1 MYKMKKNCFK
11 NFMSGQFIMKMILML
26 VAVVTGGGMMAVADL
41 VEPQIGDEGVNPAS
55 KETVA
60 AKEPVDPNANDRL
73 SPGGNKDGQE
83 LTGSQASSTQLRE
96 GGLLDKEW
104 DSEIVKF
111 YPFKTPLLSI
121 VRRMAKT
128 VNIKNWSISHQRVGG
143 ETLDGQVI
151 QKIETADTIEIN
163 STNFSGS
170 IRPFYKGTTVFASG
184 VSGYAPGS
192 QTKTEGTLMLY
203 VIEANGKKAVMQA
216 VNGKPKVS
224 GDTRDNLD
232 NMTCPEIPVGTTF
245 LAGASAASESQLT
258 ITPENFQPREKEVYV
273 QKKLLNIV
281 FTDDYEKVK
290 KEQPITVAD
299 LKTDAIIKYNLRA
312 ERTYLLGCKSRF
324 KAETGDGQIEDVYT
338 SEGIINQ
345 LTNTYSIGDTYTLG
359 DMIAISKLQ
368 FTEFSENDRCFAFC
382 GKNAIERLENI
393 KLEGSHQNDFINHN
407 EFDLTFK
414 RFKDTFGSID
424 FVWTQ
429 TLDLMGMSDFMVIFD
444 PKASRRYVKIGKKE
458 QTNDMSKGGGEVRDA
473 KRWIHQ
479 EADSVAL
486 RGYNSILVGPADKIA
501 KIATESLGA
510 IISAKEL
517 PKTPSKGMKVAL
529 TQDYTLKGANSPTD
543 DVKYE
548 AGTVLYYTGTAWTL
562 YAGQDTAQ

>member
-1 MYKMKKNCFK
+1 MNYFSFQSVLKMV
-11 NFMSGQFIMKMILML
+11 LML
-26 VAVVTGGGMMAVADL
+26 LAVATGGGVLALADN
-41 VEPQIGDEGVNPAS
+41 VEPQIGNEGVEPAS
-55 KETVA
+55 KETVE
-60 AKEPVDPNANDRL
+60 AKEPVNPDTNDRL
-73 SPGGNKDGQE
+73 SPGGKKDGQD

-111 YPFKTPLLSI
+111 YPFKTPILSI

-128 VNIKNWSISHQRVGG
+128 VNIKNWSVSHQRVGG
-143 ETLDGQVI
+143 ETLDGQVT
-151 QKIETADTIEIN
+151 QKIVAGDTVEIN

-170 IRPFYKGTTVFASG
+170 IRPFYKGTTVFVSG
-184 VSGYAPGS
+184 VPGYKEGS
-192 QTKTEGTLMLY
+192 KTKTEGTLMLY

-216 VNGKPKVS
+216 VNGIPKNE
-224 GDTRDNLD
+224 GDTRENLD
-232 NMTCPEIPVGTTF
+232 NMTCPEIPVGTTL
-245 LAGASAASESQLT
+245 LAASSAASESQLT
-258 ITPENFQPREKEVYV
+258 IPPENFQPREKSVYV

-312 ERTYLLGCKSRF
+312 ERTYLMGIKSRF

-345 LTNTYSIGDTYTLG
+345 LTNTYAIGDEYTLS
-359 DMIAISKLQ
+359 DLIAISKLQ

-407 EFDLTFK
+407 EFDLSFK
-414 RFKDTFGSID
+414 RFKDTFGSLD
-424 FVWTQ
+424 FIWAQ

-444 PKASRRYVKIGKKE
+444 PKASRRYVKIGKRE

-486 RGYNSILVGPADKIA
+486 RGYNSILVGPASKIN
-501 KIATESLGA
+501 KIATDSLGA
-510 IISAKEL
+510 IISAAKL
-517 PKTPSKGMKVAL
+517 PATPAKGMKVAL
-529 TQDYTLKGANSPTD
+529 TKDYVNGETT
-543 DVKYE
+543 YE
-548 AGTVLYYTGTAWTL
+548 AGTVYYYDGSAWSV
-562 YAGQDTAQ
+562 YAGQDVAA

>member
-1 MYKMKKNCFK
+1 MKKVINYF
-11 NFMSGQFIMKMILML
+11 STQFICKMILMIL
-26 VAVVTGGGMMAVADL
+26 AVVTGGGAMAMADL
-41 VEPQIGDEGVNPAS
+41 VEPQIGDEGPNPAS

-60 AKEPVDPNANDRL
+60 AKEPVDPNASNRL

-143 ETLDGQVI
+143 ETLDGQII

-216 VNGKPKVS
+216 INGKPKVS

-232 NMTCPEIPVGTTF
+232 NMTCPEIPVGTTL

-345 LTNTYSIGDTYTLG
+345 ITNTYSIGDTYTLG

-486 RGYNSILVGPADKIA
+486 RGYNSILVGPADKIS

-529 TQDYTLKGANSPTD
+529 TKDFTIKGSNSPTD

-562 YAGQDTAQ
+562 YTGQDTAQ

>member
-1 MYKMKKNCFK
+1 MKKVMNYFS
-11 NFMSGQFIMKMILML
+11 FQSVLKMVLML
-26 VAVVTGGGMMAVADL
+26 LAVVTGGGVLALADN
-41 VEPQIGDEGVNPAS
+41 VEPQIGNEGVEPAS
-55 KETVA
+55 KETVE
-60 AKEPVDPNANDRL
+60 AKEPVNPEGNDRL
-73 SPGGNKDGQE
+73 SPGGKKDGQD

-111 YPFKTPLLSI
+111 YPFKTPILSI

-128 VNIKNWSISHQRVGG
+128 VNIKNWSVSHQRVGG
-143 ETLDGQVI
+143 ETLDGQVT
-151 QKIETADTIEIN
+151 QKIVAGDTVEIN

-170 IRPFYKGTTVFASG
+170 IRPFYKGTTVIVSG
-184 VSGYAPGS
+184 VPGYKEGS
-192 QTKTEGTLMLY
+192 KTKTEGTLMLY
-203 VIEANGKKAVMQA
+203 VIESNGKKAVMQA
-216 VNGKPKVS
+216 VNGIPKNE
-224 GDTRDNLD
+224 GDTRENLD
-232 NMTCPEIPVGTTF
+232 NMTCPEIPVGTTL
-245 LAGASAASESQLT
+245 LAASSAASESQLT
-258 ITPENFQPREKEVYV
+258 ITPENFQPREKSVYV

-312 ERTYLLGCKSRF
+312 ERTYLMGIKSRF

-345 LTNTYSIGDTYTLG
+345 LTNTYAIGDEYTLS
-359 DMIAISKLQ
+359 DLIAISKLQ

-407 EFDLTFK
+407 EFDLSFK
-414 RFKDTFGSID
+414 RFKDTFGSLD
-424 FVWTQ
+424 FIWAQ

-444 PKASRRYVKIGKKE
+444 PKASRRYVKIGKRE

-486 RGYNSILVGPADKIA
+486 RGYNSILVGPASKIN

-510 IISAKEL
+510 IISAAKL
-517 PKTPSKGMKVAL
+517 PDTPTKGMKVAL
-529 TQDYTLKGANSPTD
+529 TKDYTKGETT
-543 DVKYE
+543 YE
-548 AGTVLYYTGTAWTL
+548 AGTVYYYDGSAWSV
-562 YAGQDTAQ
+562 YAGQDVAA

>member
-1 MYKMKKNCFK
+1 MKKVMNYFS
-11 NFMSGQFIMKMILML
+11 FQSVLKMVLML
-26 VAVVTGGGMMAVADL
+26 LAVVTGGGILALADN
-41 VEPQIGDEGVNPAS
+41 VEPQIGNEGVEPAS
-55 KETVA
+55 KETVE
-60 AKEPVDPNANDRL
+60 AKEPVNPEGNDRL
-73 SPGGNKDGQE
+73 SPGGKKDGQD

-111 YPFKTPLLSI
+111 YPFKTPILSI

-128 VNIKNWSISHQRVGG
+128 VNIKNWSVSHQRVGG
-143 ETLDGQVI
+143 ETLDGQVT
-151 QKIETADTIEIN
+151 QKIAAGDTVEIN

-170 IRPFYKGTTVFASG
+170 IRPFYKGTTVIVSG
-184 VSGYAPGS
+184 VPGYKEGS
-192 QTKTEGTLMLY
+192 KTKTEGTLMLY

-216 VNGKPKVS
+216 VNGIPKNE
-224 GDTRDNLD
+224 GDTRENLD
-232 NMTCPEIPVGTTF
+232 NMTCPEIPVGTTL
-245 LAGASAASESQLT
+245 LAASSAASESQLT
-258 ITPENFQPREKEVYV
+258 ITPENFQPREKSVYV

-312 ERTYLLGCKSRF
+312 ERTYLMGIKSRF

-345 LTNTYSIGDTYTLG
+345 LTNTYAIGDEYTLS
-359 DMIAISKLQ
+359 DLIAISKLQ

-407 EFDLTFK
+407 EFDLSFK
-414 RFKDTFGSID
+414 RFKDTFGSLD
-424 FVWTQ
+424 FIWAQ

-444 PKASRRYVKIGKKE
+444 PKASRRYVKIGKRE

-486 RGYNSILVGPADKIA
+486 RGYNSILVGPASKIN

-510 IISAKEL
+510 IISAAKL
-517 PKTPSKGMKVAL
+517 PDTPTKGMKVAL
-529 TQDYTLKGANSPTD
+529 TKDYTKGETT
-543 DVKYE
+543 YE
-548 AGTVLYYTGTAWTL
+548 AGTVYYYDGSAWSV
-562 YAGQDTAQ
+562 YAGQDVAA

>member
-1 MYKMKKNCFK
+1 MKKVMNYFS
-11 NFMSGQFIMKMILML
+11 FQSVLKMVLML
-26 VAVVTGGGMMAVADL
+26 LAVATGGGVLALADN
-41 VEPQIGDEGVNPAS
+41 VEPQIGNEGVEPAS
-55 KETVA
+55 KETVD
-60 AKEPVDPNANDRL
+60 AKEPVNPDTNDRL
-73 SPGGNKDGQE
+73 SPGSKKDGQD

-111 YPFKTPLLSI
+111 YPFKTPILSI

-128 VNIKNWSISHQRVGG
+128 VNIKNWSVSHQRVGG
-143 ETLDGQVI
+143 ETLDGQVT
-151 QKIETADTIEIN
+151 QKIVAGDTVEIN

-170 IRPFYKGTTVFASG
+170 IRPFYKGTTVIVSG
-184 VSGYAPGS
+184 VPGYKEGS
-192 QTKTEGTLMLY
+192 KTKTEGTLMLY

-216 VNGKPKVS
+216 VNGIPKNE
-224 GDTRDNLD
+224 GDTRENLD
-232 NMTCPEIPVGTTF
+232 NMTCPEIPVGTTL
-245 LAGASAASESQLT
+245 LAASSAASESQLT
-258 ITPENFQPREKEVYV
+258 ITPENFQPREKSVYV

-312 ERTYLLGCKSRF
+312 ERTYLMGIKSRF

-345 LTNTYSIGDTYTLG
+345 LTNTYAIGDEYTLS
-359 DMIAISKLQ
+359 DLIAISKLQ

-407 EFDLTFK
+407 EFDLSFK
-414 RFKDTFGSID
+414 RFKDTFGSLD
-424 FVWTQ
+424 FIWAQ

-444 PKASRRYVKIGKKE
+444 PKASRRYVKIGKRE

-486 RGYNSILVGPADKIA
+486 RGYNSILVGPASKIN

-510 IISAKEL
+510 IISAAKL
-517 PKTPSKGMKVAL
+517 PATPAKGMKVAL
-529 TQDYTLKGANSPTD
+529 TKDYVNGETT
-543 DVKYE
+543 YE
-548 AGTVLYYTGTAWTL
+548 AGTVYYYDGSAWSV
-562 YAGQDTAQ
+562 YAGQDVAA

>member
-60 AKEPVDPNANDRL
+60 SKEPVDPKANDRL
-73 SPGGNKDGQE
+73 SPGGNKDGQD

-143 ETLDGQVI
+143 ETLDGQII

-429 TLDLMGMSDFMVIFD
+429 TLDLLGMSDFMVIFD

-501 KIATESLGA
+501 KIATESLNA

-529 TQDYTLKGANSPTD
+529 TQDYTLKGTNSPDD

>member
-1 MYKMKKNCFK
+1 MNYFSFQSVLKMV
-11 NFMSGQFIMKMILML
+11 LML
-26 VAVVTGGGMMAVADL
+26 LAVATGGGVLALADN
-41 VEPQIGDEGVNPAS
+41 VEPQIGNEGVEPAS
-55 KETVA
+55 KETVE
-60 AKEPVDPNANDRL
+60 AKEPVNPDTNDRL
-73 SPGGNKDGQE
+73 SPGGKKDGQD

-111 YPFKTPLLSI
+111 YPFKTPILSI

-128 VNIKNWSISHQRVGG
+128 VNIKNWSVSHQRVGG
-143 ETLDGQVI
+143 ETLDGQVT
-151 QKIETADTIEIN
+151 QKIVAGDTVEIN

-170 IRPFYKGTTVFASG
+170 IRPFYKGTTVIVSG
-184 VSGYAPGS
+184 VPGYKEGS
-192 QTKTEGTLMLY
+192 KTKTEGTLMLY

-216 VNGKPKVS
+216 VNGIPKNE
-224 GDTRDNLD
+224 GDTRENLD
-232 NMTCPEIPVGTTF
+232 NMTCPEIPVGTTL
-245 LAGASAASESQLT
+245 LAASSAASESQLT
-258 ITPENFQPREKEVYV
+258 ITPENFQPREKSVYV

-312 ERTYLLGCKSRF
+312 ERTYLMGIKSRF

-345 LTNTYSIGDTYTLG
+345 LTNTYAIGDEYTLS
-359 DMIAISKLQ
+359 DLIAISKLQ

-407 EFDLTFK
+407 EFDLSFK
-414 RFKDTFGSID
+414 RFKDTFGSLD
-424 FVWTQ
+424 FIWAQ

-444 PKASRRYVKIGKKE
+444 PKASRRYVKIGKRE

-486 RGYNSILVGPADKIA
+486 RGYNSILVGPASKIN

-510 IISAKEL
+510 IISAAKL
-517 PKTPSKGMKVAL
+517 PATPTKGMKVAL
-529 TQDYTLKGANSPTD
+529 TKDYVNGETT
-543 DVKYE
+543 YE
-548 AGTVLYYTGTAWTL
+548 AGTVYYYDGSAWSV
-562 YAGQDTAQ
+562 YAGQDVAA

>member
-1 MYKMKKNCFK
+1 MNYFSFQAVLKMV
-11 NFMSGQFIMKMILML
+11 LML
-26 VAVVTGGGMMAVADL
+26 LAVATGGGVLALADN
-41 VEPQIGDEGVNPAS
+41 VEPQIGNEGVEPAS
-55 KETVA
+55 KETVE
-60 AKEPVDPNANDRL
+60 AKEPVNPDTNDRL
-73 SPGGNKDGQE
+73 SPGGKKDGQD

-96 GGLLDKEW
+96 GGLLDKGW

-111 YPFKTPLLSI
+111 YPFKTPILSI

-128 VNIKNWSISHQRVGG
+128 VNIKNWSVSHQRVGG
-143 ETLDGQVI
+143 ETLDGQVT
-151 QKIETADTIEIN
+151 QKIVAGDTVEIN

-170 IRPFYKGTTVFASG
+170 IRPFYKGTTVIVSG
-184 VSGYAPGS
+184 VPGYKEGS
-192 QTKTEGTLMLY
+192 KTKTEGTLMLY

-216 VNGKPKVS
+216 VNGIPKNE
-224 GDTRDNLD
+224 GDTRENLD
-232 NMTCPEIPVGTTF
+232 NMTCPEIPVGTTL
-245 LAGASAASESQLT
+245 LAASSAASESQLT
-258 ITPENFQPREKEVYV
+258 ITPENFQPREKSVYV

-312 ERTYLLGCKSRF
+312 ERTYLMGIKSRF

-345 LTNTYSIGDTYTLG
+345 LTNTYAIGDEYTLS
-359 DMIAISKLQ
+359 DLIAISKLQ

-407 EFDLTFK
+407 EFDLSFK
-414 RFKDTFGSID
+414 RFKDTFGSLD
-424 FVWTQ
+424 FIWAQ

-444 PKASRRYVKIGKKE
+444 PKASRRYVKIGKRE

-486 RGYNSILVGPADKIA
+486 RGYNSILVGPASKIN

-510 IISAKEL
+510 IISAAKL
-517 PKTPSKGMKVAL
+517 PATPAKGMKVAL
-529 TQDYTLKGANSPTD
+529 TKDYVNGETT
-543 DVKYE
+543 YE
-548 AGTVLYYTGTAWTL
+548 AGTVYYYDGSVWSV
-562 YAGQDTAQ
+562 YAGQDVAA

>member
-1 MYKMKKNCFK
+1 MKKVMNYFS
-11 NFMSGQFIMKMILML
+11 FQSVLKMVLML
-26 VAVVTGGGMMAVADL
+26 LAVVTGGSVLALADN
-41 VEPQIGDEGVNPAS
+41 VEPQIGNEGVEPAS
-55 KETVA
+55 KETVE
-60 AKEPVDPNANDRL
+60 AKEPVNPEGNDRL
-73 SPGGNKDGQE
+73 SPGGKKDGQD

-111 YPFKTPLLSI
+111 YPFKTPILSI

-128 VNIKNWSISHQRVGG
+128 VNIKNWSVSHQRVGG
-143 ETLDGQVI
+143 ETLDGQVT
-151 QKIETADTIEIN
+151 QKIVAGDTVEIN

-170 IRPFYKGTTVFASG
+170 IRPFYKGTTVIVSG
-184 VSGYAPGS
+184 VAGYKEGS
-192 QTKTEGTLMLY
+192 KTKTEGTLMLY

-216 VNGKPKVS
+216 INGIPKNE
-224 GDTRDNLD
+224 GDTRENLD
-232 NMTCPEIPVGTTF
+232 NMTCPEIPVGTTL
-245 LAGASAASESQLT
+245 LAASSAASESQLT
-258 ITPENFQPREKEVYV
+258 ITPENFQPREKSVYV

-312 ERTYLLGCKSRF
+312 ERTYLMGIKSRF

-345 LTNTYSIGDTYTLG
+345 LTNTYAIGDEYTLS
-359 DMIAISKLQ
+359 DLIAISKLQ

-407 EFDLTFK
+407 EFDLSFK
-414 RFKDTFGSID
+414 RFKDTFGSLD
-424 FVWTQ
+424 FIWAQ

-444 PKASRRYVKIGKKE
+444 PKASRRYVKIGKRE

-486 RGYNSILVGPADKIA
+486 RGYNSILVGPASKIN
-501 KIATESLGA
+501 KIATASLGA
-510 IISAKEL
+510 IISAAKL
-517 PKTPSKGMKVAL
+517 PDTPTKGMKVAL
-529 TQDYTLKGANSPTD
+529 TKDYTKGETT
-543 DVKYE
+543 YE
-548 AGTVLYYTGTAWTL
+548 AGTVYYYDGSAWSV
-562 YAGQDTAQ
+562 YAGQDVAA

>member
-1 MYKMKKNCFK
+1 MKKVMNYFS
-11 NFMSGQFIMKMILML
+11 FQSVLKMVLML
-26 VAVVTGGGMMAVADL
+26 LAVATGGGVLALADN
-41 VEPQIGDEGVNPAS
+41 VEPQIGNEGVEPAS
-55 KETVA
+55 KETVE
-60 AKEPVDPNANDRL
+60 AKEPVNPEGNDRL
-73 SPGGNKDGQE
+73 SPGGKKDGQD

-111 YPFKTPLLSI
+111 YPFKTPILSI

-128 VNIKNWSISHQRVGG
+128 VNIKNWSVSHQRVGG
-143 ETLDGQVI
+143 ETLDGQVT
-151 QKIETADTIEIN
+151 QKIVAGDTVEIN

-170 IRPFYKGTTVFASG
+170 IRPFYKGTTVIVSG
-184 VSGYAPGS
+184 VPGYKEGS
-192 QTKTEGTLMLY
+192 KTKTEGTLMLY

-216 VNGKPKVS
+216 VNGIPKNE
-224 GDTRDNLD
+224 GDTRENLD
-232 NMTCPEIPVGTTF
+232 NMTCPEIPVGTTL
-245 LAGASAASESQLT
+245 LAASSAASESQLT
-258 ITPENFQPREKEVYV
+258 ITPENFQPREKSVYV

-312 ERTYLLGCKSRF
+312 ERTYLMGIKSRF

-345 LTNTYSIGDTYTLG
+345 LTNTYAIGDEYTLS
-359 DMIAISKLQ
+359 DLIAISKLQ

-407 EFDLTFK
+407 EFDLSFK
-414 RFKDTFGSID
+414 RFKDTFGSLD
-424 FVWTQ
+424 FIWAQ

-444 PKASRRYVKIGKKE
+444 PKASRRYVKIGKRE

-486 RGYNSILVGPADKIA
+486 RGYNSILVGPASKIN

-510 IISAKEL
+510 IISAAKL
-517 PKTPSKGMKVAL
+517 PATPTKGMKVAL
-529 TQDYTLKGANSPTD
+529 TKDYVNGETT
-543 DVKYE
+543 YE
-548 AGTVLYYTGTAWTL
+548 AGTVYYYDGSAWSV
-562 YAGQDTAQ
+562 YAGQDVAA

>member
-1 MYKMKKNCFK
+1 
-11 NFMSGQFIMKMILML
+11 MS
-26 VAVVTGGGMMAVADL
+26 
-41 VEPQIGDEGVNPAS
+41 
-55 KETVA
+55 
-60 AKEPVDPNANDRL
+60 
-73 SPGGNKDGQE
+73 
-83 LTGSQASSTQLRE
+83 
-96 GGLLDKEW
+96 
-104 DSEIVKF
+104 
-111 YPFKTPLLSI
+111 
-121 VRRMAKT
+121 
-128 VNIKNWSISHQRVGG
+128 
-143 ETLDGQVI
+143 
-151 QKIETADTIEIN
+151 ADTIEIN

-184 VSGYAPGS
+184 VPGYAAGS

-224 GDTRDNLD
+224 GDSRDNLD

-359 DMIAISKLQ
+359 DLIAISKLQ

-429 TLDLMGMSDFMVIFD
+429 TLDLMGMSDFIVIFD

-501 KIATESLGA
+501 KIATESLNA

-517 PKTPSKGMKVAL
+517 PKKPSKGMKVAL
-529 TQDYTLKGANSPTD
+529 TQDYTLKGTNSPTD

-548 AGTVLYYTGTAWTL
+548 AGTVLYYTGTAWAI

>member
-11 NFMSGQFIMKMILML
+11 NFMSGQFVFKMILML
-26 VAVVTGGGMMAVADL
+26 LAVVTGGGVMATADL
-41 VEPQIGDEGVNPAS
+41 VEPQIGNEGVNPAD
-55 KETVA
+55 KATVA
-60 AKEPVDPNANDRL
+60 QKEPVDPNVNDRL
-73 SPGGNKDGQE
+73 SPGGKKDGQD

-143 ETLDGQVI
+143 ETLDGQTI
-151 QKIETADTIEIN
+151 QRIETADTIEIN

-184 VSGYAPGS
+184 VPGYAAGS

-224 GDTRDNLD
+224 GDSRDNLD

-359 DMIAISKLQ
+359 DLIAISKLQ

-429 TLDLMGMSDFMVIFD
+429 TLDLLGMSDFMVIFD

-501 KIATESLGA
+501 KIATESLNA

-517 PKTPSKGMKVAL
+517 PKNPSKGMKVAL
-529 TQDYTLKGANSPTD
+529 TQNYTIKGTNSPTD

-548 AGTVLYYTGTAWTL
+548 AGTVLYYTGTAWAI

>member
-1 MYKMKKNCFK
+1 MNYFSFQSVLKMV
-11 NFMSGQFIMKMILML
+11 LML
-26 VAVVTGGGMMAVADL
+26 LAVATGGGVLALADN
-41 VEPQIGDEGVNPAS
+41 VEPQIGNEGVEPAS
-55 KETVA
+55 KETVE
-60 AKEPVDPNANDRL
+60 AKEPVNPDTNDRL
-73 SPGGNKDGQE
+73 SPGGKKDGQD

-111 YPFKTPLLSI
+111 YPFKTPILSI

-128 VNIKNWSISHQRVGG
+128 VNIKNWSVSHQRVGG
-143 ETLDGQVI
+143 ETLDGQVT
-151 QKIETADTIEIN
+151 QKIVAGDTVEIN

-170 IRPFYKGTTVFASG
+170 IRPFYKGTTVIVSG
-184 VSGYAPGS
+184 VPGYKEGS
-192 QTKTEGTLMLY
+192 KTKTEGTLMLY

-216 VNGKPKVS
+216 VNGIPKNE
-224 GDTRDNLD
+224 GDTRENLD
-232 NMTCPEIPVGTTF
+232 NMTCPEIPVGTTL
-245 LAGASAASESQLT
+245 LAASSAASESQLT
-258 ITPENFQPREKEVYV
+258 ITPENFQPREKSVYV

-312 ERTYLLGCKSRF
+312 ERTYLMGIKSRF

-345 LTNTYSIGDTYTLG
+345 LTNTYAIGDEYTLS
-359 DMIAISKLQ
+359 DLIAISKLQ

-407 EFDLTFK
+407 EFDLSFK
-414 RFKDTFGSID
+414 RFKDTFGSLD
-424 FVWTQ
+424 FIWAQ

-444 PKASRRYVKIGKKE
+444 PKASRRYVKIGKRE

-486 RGYNSILVGPADKIA
+486 RGYNSILVGPASKIN

-510 IISAKEL
+510 IISAAEL
-517 PKTPSKGMKVAL
+517 PATPAKGMKVAL
-529 TQDYTLKGANSPTD
+529 TKDYVNGETT
-543 DVKYE
+543 YE
-548 AGTVLYYTGTAWTL
+548 AGTVYYYDGSAWSI
-562 YAGQDTAQ
+562 YAGQDVAA

>member
-1 MYKMKKNCFK
+1 MNYFSFQSVLKMV
-11 NFMSGQFIMKMILML
+11 LML
-26 VAVVTGGGMMAVADL
+26 LAVATGGGVLALADN
-41 VEPQIGDEGVNPAS
+41 VEPQIGNEGVEPAS
-55 KETVA
+55 KETVE
-60 AKEPVDPNANDRL
+60 AKEPVNPDTNDRL
-73 SPGGNKDGQE
+73 SPGGKKDGQD

-111 YPFKTPLLSI
+111 YPFKTPILSI

-128 VNIKNWSISHQRVGG
+128 VNIKNWSVSHQRVGG
-143 ETLDGQVI
+143 ETLDGQVT
-151 QKIETADTIEIN
+151 QKIVAGDTVEIN

-170 IRPFYKGTTVFASG
+170 IRPFYKGTTVIVSG
-184 VSGYAPGS
+184 VPGYKEGS
-192 QTKTEGTLMLY
+192 KTKTEGTLMLY

-216 VNGKPKVS
+216 VNGIPKNE
-224 GDTRDNLD
+224 GDTRENLD
-232 NMTCPEIPVGTTF
+232 NMTCPEIPVGTTL
-245 LAGASAASESQLT
+245 LAASSAASESQLT
-258 ITPENFQPREKEVYV
+258 ITPENFQPREKSVYV

-312 ERTYLLGCKSRF
+312 ERTYLMGIKSRF

-345 LTNTYSIGDTYTLG
+345 LTNTYAIGDEYTLS
-359 DMIAISKLQ
+359 DLIAISKLQ

-407 EFDLTFK
+407 EFDLSFK
-414 RFKDTFGSID
+414 RFKDTFGSLD
-424 FVWTQ
+424 FIWAQ

-444 PKASRRYVKIGKKE
+444 PKASRRYVKIGKRE

-486 RGYNSILVGPADKIA
+486 RGYNSILVGPASKIN

-510 IISAKEL
+510 IISAAKL
-517 PKTPSKGMKVAL
+517 PDTPTKGMKVAL
-529 TQDYTLKGANSPTD
+529 TKDYTKGETT
-543 DVKYE
+543 YE
-548 AGTVLYYTGTAWTL
+548 AGTVYYYDGSAWSV
-562 YAGQDTAQ
+562 YAGQDVAA

>member
-1 MYKMKKNCFK
+1 MKKVMNYFS
-11 NFMSGQFIMKMILML
+11 FQAVLKMVLML
-26 VAVVTGGGMMAVADL
+26 LAVATGGGVLALADN
-41 VEPQIGDEGVNPAS
+41 VEPQIGNEGVEPAS
-55 KETVA
+55 KETVE
-60 AKEPVDPNANDRL
+60 AKEPVNPDTNDRL
-73 SPGGNKDGQE
+73 SPGGKKDGQD

-111 YPFKTPLLSI
+111 YPFKTPILSI

-128 VNIKNWSISHQRVGG
+128 VNIKNWSVSHQRVGG
-143 ETLDGQVI
+143 ETLDGQVT
-151 QKIETADTIEIN
+151 QKIVAGDTVEIN

-170 IRPFYKGTTVFASG
+170 IRPFYKGTTVIVSG
-184 VSGYAPGS
+184 VPGYKEGS
-192 QTKTEGTLMLY
+192 KTKTEGTLMLY

-216 VNGKPKVS
+216 VNGIPKNE
-224 GDTRDNLD
+224 GDTRENLD
-232 NMTCPEIPVGTTF
+232 NMTCPEIPVGTTL
-245 LAGASAASESQLT
+245 LAASSAASESQLT
-258 ITPENFQPREKEVYV
+258 ITPENFQPREKSVYV

-312 ERTYLLGCKSRF
+312 ERTYLMGIKSRF

-345 LTNTYSIGDTYTLG
+345 LTNTYAIGDEYTLS
-359 DMIAISKLQ
+359 DLIAISKLQ

-407 EFDLTFK
+407 EFDLSFK
-414 RFKDTFGSID
+414 RFKDTFGSLD
-424 FVWTQ
+424 FIWAQ

-444 PKASRRYVKIGKKE
+444 PKASRRYVKIGKRE

-486 RGYNSILVGPADKIA
+486 RGYNSILVGPASKIN

-510 IISAKEL
+510 IISAAKL
-517 PKTPSKGMKVAL
+517 PATPTKGMKVAL
-529 TQDYTLKGANSPTD
+529 TKDYVNGETT
-543 DVKYE
+543 YE
-548 AGTVLYYTGTAWTL
+548 AGTVYYYDGSAWSV
-562 YAGQDTAQ
+562 YAGQDVAA

>member
-1 MYKMKKNCFK
+1 MKKVMNYFS
-11 NFMSGQFIMKMILML
+11 FQSVLKMVLML
-26 VAVVTGGGMMAVADL
+26 LAVATGGGVLALADN
-41 VEPQIGDEGVNPAS
+41 VEPQIGNEGVEPAS
-55 KETVA
+55 KETVE
-60 AKEPVDPNANDRL
+60 AKEPVNPDTNDRL
-73 SPGGNKDGQE
+73 SPGGKKDGQG

-111 YPFKTPLLSI
+111 YPFKTPILSI

-128 VNIKNWSISHQRVGG
+128 VNIKNWSVSHQRVGG
-143 ETLDGQVI
+143 ETLDGQVT
-151 QKIETADTIEIN
+151 QKIVAGDTVEIN

-170 IRPFYKGTTVFASG
+170 IRPFYKGTTVIVSG
-184 VSGYAPGS
+184 VPGYKEGS
-192 QTKTEGTLMLY
+192 KTKTEGTLMLY

-216 VNGKPKVS
+216 VNGIPKNE
-224 GDTRDNLD
+224 GDTRENLD
-232 NMTCPEIPVGTTF
+232 NMTCPEIPVGTTL
-245 LAGASAASESQLT
+245 LAASSAASESQLT
-258 ITPENFQPREKEVYV
+258 ITPENFQPREKSVYV

-312 ERTYLLGCKSRF
+312 ERTYLMGIKSRF

-345 LTNTYSIGDTYTLG
+345 LTNTYAIGDEYTLS
-359 DMIAISKLQ
+359 DLIAISKLQ

-407 EFDLTFK
+407 EFDLSFK
-414 RFKDTFGSID
+414 RFKDTFGSLD
-424 FVWTQ
+424 FIWAQ

-444 PKASRRYVKIGKKE
+444 PKASRRYVKIGKRE

-486 RGYNSILVGPADKIA
+486 RGYNSILVGPASKIN

-510 IISAKEL
+510 IISAAKL
-517 PKTPSKGMKVAL
+517 PATPAKGMKVAL
-529 TQDYTLKGANSPTD
+529 TKDYVNGETT
-543 DVKYE
+543 YE
-548 AGTVLYYTGTAWTL
+548 AGTVYYYDGSAWSV
-562 YAGQDTAQ
+562 YAGQDVAA

>member
-1 MYKMKKNCFK
+1 MKKVMNYFS
-11 NFMSGQFIMKMILML
+11 FQSVLKMVLML
-26 VAVVTGGGMMAVADL
+26 LAVATGGGVLALADN
-41 VEPQIGDEGVNPAS
+41 VEPQIGNEGVEPAS
-55 KETVA
+55 KETVE
-60 AKEPVDPNANDRL
+60 AKEPVNPEGNDRL
-73 SPGGNKDGQE
+73 SPGGKKDGQD

-111 YPFKTPLLSI
+111 YPFKTPILSI

-128 VNIKNWSISHQRVGG
+128 VNIKNWSVSHQRVGG
-143 ETLDGQVI
+143 ETLDGQVT
-151 QKIETADTIEIN
+151 QKIVAGDTVEIN

-170 IRPFYKGTTVFASG
+170 IRPFYKGTTVIVSG
-184 VSGYAPGS
+184 VPGYKEGS
-192 QTKTEGTLMLY
+192 KTKTEGTLMLY

-216 VNGKPKVS
+216 VNGIPKNE
-224 GDTRDNLD
+224 GDTRENLD
-232 NMTCPEIPVGTTF
+232 NMTCPEIPVGTTL
-245 LAGASAASESQLT
+245 LAASSAASESQLT
-258 ITPENFQPREKEVYV
+258 ITPENFQPREKSVYV

-312 ERTYLLGCKSRF
+312 ERTYLMGIKSRF

-345 LTNTYSIGDTYTLG
+345 LTNTYAIGDEYTLS
-359 DMIAISKLQ
+359 DLIAISKLQ

-407 EFDLTFK
+407 EFDLSFK

-424 FVWTQ
+424 FIWAQ

-444 PKASRRYVKIGKKE
+444 PKASRRYVKIGKRE

-486 RGYNSILVGPADKIA
+486 RGYNSILVGPASKIN

-510 IISAKEL
+510 IISAAEL
-517 PKTPSKGMKVAL
+517 PATPAKGMKVAL
-529 TQDYTLKGANSPTD
+529 TKDYVNGETT
-543 DVKYE
+543 YE
-548 AGTVLYYTGTAWTL
+548 AGTVYYYDGSAWSV
-562 YAGQDTAQ
+562 YAGQDVAA

>member
-1 MYKMKKNCFK
+1 MNYFSFQSVLKMV
-11 NFMSGQFIMKMILML
+11 LML
-26 VAVVTGGGMMAVADL
+26 LAVVTGGGILALADN
-41 VEPQIGDEGVNPAS
+41 VEPQIGNEGVEPAS
-55 KETVA
+55 KETVE
-60 AKEPVDPNANDRL
+60 AKEPVNPEGNDRL
-73 SPGGNKDGQE
+73 SPGGKKDGQD

-111 YPFKTPLLSI
+111 YPFKTPILSI

-128 VNIKNWSISHQRVGG
+128 VNIKNWSVSHQRVGG
-143 ETLDGQVI
+143 ETLDGQVT
-151 QKIETADTIEIN
+151 QKIVAGDTVEIN

-170 IRPFYKGTTVFASG
+170 IRPFYKGTTVIVSG
-184 VSGYAPGS
+184 VAGYKEGS
-192 QTKTEGTLMLY
+192 KTKTEGTLMLY

-216 VNGKPKVS
+216 VNGIPKNE
-224 GDTRDNLD
+224 GDTRENLD
-232 NMTCPEIPVGTTF
+232 NMTCPEIPVGTTL
-245 LAGASAASESQLT
+245 LAASSAASESQLT
-258 ITPENFQPREKEVYV
+258 ITPENFQPREKSVYV

-312 ERTYLLGCKSRF
+312 ERTYLMGIKSRF

-345 LTNTYSIGDTYTLG
+345 LTNTYAIGDEYTLS
-359 DMIAISKLQ
+359 DLIAISKLQ

-407 EFDLTFK
+407 EFDLSFK

-424 FVWTQ
+424 FIWAQ

-444 PKASRRYVKIGKKE
+444 PKASRRYVKIGKRE
-458 QTNDMSKGGGEVRDA
+458 QANDMSKGGGEVRDA

-486 RGYNSILVGPADKIA
+486 RGYNSILVGPASKIN

-510 IISAKEL
+510 IISAAKL
-517 PKTPSKGMKVAL
+517 PDTPTKGMKVAL
-529 TQDYTLKGANSPTD
+529 TKDYTKSETT
-543 DVKYE
+543 YE
-548 AGTVLYYTGTAWTL
+548 AGTVYYYDGSAWSV
-562 YAGQDTAQ
+562 YAGQDVAA

>member
-1 MYKMKKNCFK
+1 MNYFSFQSVLKMV
-11 NFMSGQFIMKMILML
+11 LML
-26 VAVVTGGGMMAVADL
+26 LAVATGGGVLALADN
-41 VEPQIGDEGVNPAS
+41 VEPQIGNEGVEPAS
-55 KETVA
+55 KETVE
-60 AKEPVDPNANDRL
+60 AKEPVNPDTNDRL
-73 SPGGNKDGQE
+73 SPGGKKDGQD

-111 YPFKTPLLSI
+111 YPFKTPILSI

-128 VNIKNWSISHQRVGG
+128 VNIKNWSVSHQRVGG
-143 ETLDGQVI
+143 ETLDGQVT
-151 QKIETADTIEIN
+151 QKIVAGDTVEIN

-170 IRPFYKGTTVFASG
+170 IRPFYKGTTVIVSG
-184 VSGYAPGS
+184 VPGYKEGS
-192 QTKTEGTLMLY
+192 KTKTEGTLMLY

-216 VNGKPKVS
+216 VNGIPKNE
-224 GDTRDNLD
+224 GDTRENLD
-232 NMTCPEIPVGTTF
+232 NMTCPEIPVGTTL
-245 LAGASAASESQLT
+245 LAASSAASESQLT
-258 ITPENFQPREKEVYV
+258 ITPENFQPREKSVYV

-290 KEQPITVAD
+290 KKQPITVAD

-312 ERTYLLGCKSRF
+312 ERTYLMGIKSRF

-345 LTNTYSIGDTYTLG
+345 LTNTYAIGDEYTLS
-359 DMIAISKLQ
+359 DLIAISKLQ

-407 EFDLTFK
+407 EFDLSFK
-414 RFKDTFGSID
+414 RFKDTFGSLD
-424 FVWTQ
+424 FIWAQ

-444 PKASRRYVKIGKKE
+444 PKASRRYVKIGKRE

-486 RGYNSILVGPADKIA
+486 RGYNSILVGPASKIN

-510 IISAKEL
+510 IISAAEL
-517 PKTPSKGMKVAL
+517 PATPAKGMKVAL
-529 TQDYTLKGANSPTD
+529 TKDYVNGETT
-543 DVKYE
+543 YE
-548 AGTVLYYTGTAWTL
+548 AGTVYYYDGSAWSV
-562 YAGQDTAQ
+562 YAGQDVAA

>member
-1 MYKMKKNCFK
+1 MKKTIANLFRHLTFTK
-11 NFMSGQFIMKMILML
+11 VIMML
-26 VAVVTGGGMMAVADL
+26 LAVVAGGGAMAAADNF
-41 VEPQIGDEGVNPAS
+41 EPQIGNEGPDPAS
-55 KETVA
+55 ADTVSE
-60 AKEPVDPNANDRL
+60 KEPVNASTNDRL
-73 SPGGNKDGQE
+73 SPGGRKDGQD
-83 LTGSQASSTQLRE
+83 LTGTQASSTQLRE

-104 DSEIVKF
+104 DDEIVKF

-121 VRRMAKT
+121 VRQMAKT
-128 VNIKNWSISHQRVGG
+128 VNIKNWEVSHQRVGG
-143 ETLDGQVI
+143 ETLDGQVT
-151 QKIETADTIEIN
+151 TAIAAGETIELN

-170 IRPFYKGTTVFASG
+170 IRPFYKGTTVIASG
-184 VSGYAPGS
+184 VAGYAEGS
-192 QTKTEGTLMLY
+192 KTKREGTLMLY

-216 VNGKPKVS
+216 INGMPKND
-224 GDTRDNLD
+224 GDTRENLD
-232 NMTCPEIPVGTTF
+232 NMTCPAIPVGTTL
-245 LAGASAASESQLT
+245 LAAASAASESQLT
-258 ITPENFQPREKEVYV
+258 ITPENFQPREKKVFV

-345 LTNTYSIGDTYTLG
+345 LTNTYAIGDSYTLG
-359 DMIAISKLQ
+359 DLIAISKLQ

-382 GKNAIERLENI
+382 GKNAIEKLENI
-393 KLEGSHQNDFINHN
+393 KLDGSHQNDFINHN
-407 EFDLTFK
+407 EFDLSFK

-429 TLDLMGMSDFMVIFD
+429 TLDLLGMSDFMIIFD

-486 RGYNSILVGPADKIA
+486 RGYNSILVGPADKVAQIA
-501 KIATESLGA
+501 AESLNT
-510 IISAKEL
+510 ILSAKEF
-517 PKTPSKGMKVAL
+517 PSTPSKGMKVAL
-529 TQDYTLKGANSPTD
+529 TQDYTKGDTT
-543 DVKYE
+543 YE
-548 AGTVLYYTGTAWTL
+548 QGTVYYYTGTAWVIYT
-562 YAGQDTAQ
+562 GQDTAA

>member
-1 MYKMKKNCFK
+1 MNYFSFQSVLKMV
-11 NFMSGQFIMKMILML
+11 LML
-26 VAVVTGGGMMAVADL
+26 LAVVTGGGVLALADN
-41 VEPQIGDEGVNPAS
+41 VEPQIGNEGVEPAS
-55 KETVA
+55 KETVK
-60 AKEPVDPNANDRL
+60 AKEPVNPEGNDRL
-73 SPGGNKDGQE
+73 SPGGKKDGQD

-111 YPFKTPLLSI
+111 YPFKTPILSI

-128 VNIKNWSISHQRVGG
+128 VNIKNWSVSHQRVGG
-143 ETLDGQVI
+143 ETLDGQVT
-151 QKIETADTIEIN
+151 QKIAAGDTVEIN

-170 IRPFYKGTTVFASG
+170 IRPFYKGTTVIVSG
-184 VSGYAPGS
+184 VPGYKEGS
-192 QTKTEGTLMLY
+192 KTKTEGTLILY

-216 VNGKPKVS
+216 VNGIPKNE
-224 GDTRDNLD
+224 GDTRENLD
-232 NMTCPEIPVGTTF
+232 NMTCPEIPVGTTL
-245 LAGASAASESQLT
+245 LAASSAASESQLT
-258 ITPENFQPREKEVYV
+258 ITPENFQPREKSVYV

-312 ERTYLLGCKSRF
+312 ERTYLMGVKSRF

-345 LTNTYSIGDTYTLG
+345 LTNTYAIGDEYTLS
-359 DMIAISKLQ
+359 DLIAISKLQ

-407 EFDLTFK
+407 EFDLSFK
-414 RFKDTFGSID
+414 RFKDTFGSLD
-424 FVWTQ
+424 FIWAQ

-444 PKASRRYVKIGKKE
+444 PKASRRYVKIGKRE

-486 RGYNSILVGPADKIA
+486 RGYNSILVGPASKIN

-510 IISAKEL
+510 IISAAKL
-517 PKTPSKGMKVAL
+517 PDTPTKGMKVAL
-529 TQDYTLKGANSPTD
+529 TKDYTKGETT
-543 DVKYE
+543 YE
-548 AGTVLYYTGTAWTL
+548 AGTVYYYDGSAWSV
-562 YAGQDTAQ
+562 YAGQDVAA

>member
-1 MYKMKKNCFK
+1 MKKVMNYFS
-11 NFMSGQFIMKMILML
+11 FQSVLKMVLML
-26 VAVVTGGGMMAVADL
+26 LAVVTGGGVLALADN
-41 VEPQIGDEGVNPAS
+41 VEPQIGNEGVEPAS
-55 KETVA
+55 KETVE
-60 AKEPVDPNANDRL
+60 AKEPVNPEGNDRL
-73 SPGGNKDGQE
+73 SPGGKKDGQD

-111 YPFKTPLLSI
+111 YPFKTPILSI

-128 VNIKNWSISHQRVGG
+128 VNIKNWSVSHQRVGG
-143 ETLDGQVI
+143 ETLDGQVT
-151 QKIETADTIEIN
+151 QKIVAGDTVEIN

-170 IRPFYKGTTVFASG
+170 IRPFYKGTTVIVSG
-184 VSGYAPGS
+184 VPGYKEGS
-192 QTKTEGTLMLY
+192 KTKTEGTLMLY

-216 VNGKPKVS
+216 VNGIPKNE
-224 GDTRDNLD
+224 GDTRENLD
-232 NMTCPEIPVGTTF
+232 NMTCPEIPVGTTL
-245 LAGASAASESQLT
+245 LAASSAASESQLT
-258 ITPENFQPREKEVYV
+258 ITPENFQPREKSVYV

-312 ERTYLLGCKSRF
+312 ERTYLMGIKSRF

-345 LTNTYSIGDTYTLG
+345 LTNTYAIGDEYTLS
-359 DMIAISKLQ
+359 DLIAISKLQ

-407 EFDLTFK
+407 EFDLSFK
-414 RFKDTFGSID
+414 RFKDTFGSLD
-424 FVWTQ
+424 FIWAQ

-444 PKASRRYVKIGKKE
+444 PKASRRYVKIGKRE

-486 RGYNSILVGPADKIA
+486 RGYNSILVGPASKIN

-510 IISAKEL
+510 IISAAKL
-517 PKTPSKGMKVAL
+517 PDTPTNGMKVAL
-529 TQDYTLKGANSPTD
+529 TKDYTKGETT
-543 DVKYE
+543 YE
-548 AGTVLYYTGTAWTL
+548 AGTVYYYDGSAWSV
-562 YAGQDTAQ
+562 YAGQDVAA

>member
-1 MYKMKKNCFK
+1 MKKVMNYFS
-11 NFMSGQFIMKMILML
+11 FQSVLKMVLML
-26 VAVVTGGGMMAVADL
+26 LAVATGGGVLALADN
-41 VEPQIGDEGVNPAS
+41 VEPQIGNEGVEPAS
-55 KETVA
+55 KETVE
-60 AKEPVDPNANDRL
+60 AKEPVNPDTNDRL
-73 SPGGNKDGQE
+73 SPGGKKDGQD

-111 YPFKTPLLSI
+111 YPFKTPILSI

-128 VNIKNWSISHQRVGG
+128 VNIKNWSVSHQRVGG
-143 ETLDGQVI
+143 ETLDGQVT
-151 QKIETADTIEIN
+151 QKIVAGDTVEIN
-163 STNFSGS
+163 STNFSSS
-170 IRPFYKGTTVFASG
+170 IRPFYKGTTVIVSG
-184 VSGYAPGS
+184 VPGYKEGS
-192 QTKTEGTLMLY
+192 KTKTEGTLMLY

-216 VNGKPKVS
+216 VNGIPKNE
-224 GDTRDNLD
+224 GDTRENLD
-232 NMTCPEIPVGTTF
+232 NMTCPEIPVGTTL
-245 LAGASAASESQLT
+245 LAASSAASESQLT
-258 ITPENFQPREKEVYV
+258 ITPENFQPREKSVYV

-312 ERTYLLGCKSRF
+312 ERTYLMGIKSRF

-345 LTNTYSIGDTYTLG
+345 LTNTYAIGDEYTLS
-359 DMIAISKLQ
+359 DLIAISKLQ

-407 EFDLTFK
+407 EFDLSFK
-414 RFKDTFGSID
+414 RFKDTFGSLD
-424 FVWTQ
+424 FIWAQ

-444 PKASRRYVKIGKKE
+444 PKASRRYVKIGKRE

-486 RGYNSILVGPADKIA
+486 RGYNSILVGPASKIN

-510 IISAKEL
+510 IISAAEL
-517 PKTPSKGMKVAL
+517 PATPAKGMKVAL
-529 TQDYTLKGANSPTD
+529 TKDYVNGETT
-543 DVKYE
+543 YE
-548 AGTVLYYTGTAWTL
+548 AGTVYYYDGSAWSV
-562 YAGQDTAQ
+562 YAGQDVAA

>member
-1 MYKMKKNCFK
+1 MNYFSFQSVLKMV
-11 NFMSGQFIMKMILML
+11 LML
-26 VAVVTGGGMMAVADL
+26 LAVVTGGGVLALADN
-41 VEPQIGDEGVNPAS
+41 VEPQIGNEGVEPAS
-55 KETVA
+55 KETVE
-60 AKEPVDPNANDRL
+60 AKEPVNPEGNDRL
-73 SPGGNKDGQE
+73 SPGGKKDGQD
-83 LTGSQASSTQLRE
+83 LPGSQASSTQLRE

-111 YPFKTPLLSI
+111 YPFKTPILSI

-128 VNIKNWSISHQRVGG
+128 VNIKNWSVSHQRVGG
-143 ETLDGQVI
+143 ETLDGQVT
-151 QKIETADTIEIN
+151 QKIVAGDTVEIN

-170 IRPFYKGTTVFASG
+170 IRPFYKGTTVIVSG
-184 VSGYAPGS
+184 VPGYKEGS
-192 QTKTEGTLMLY
+192 KTKTEGTLMLY

-216 VNGKPKVS
+216 VNGIPKNE
-224 GDTRDNLD
+224 GDTRENLD
-232 NMTCPEIPVGTTF
+232 NMTCPEIPVGTTL
-245 LAGASAASESQLT
+245 LAASSAASESQLT
-258 ITPENFQPREKEVYV
+258 ITPENFQPREKSVYV

-312 ERTYLLGCKSRF
+312 ERTYLMGIKSRF

-345 LTNTYSIGDTYTLG
+345 LTNTYAIGDEYTLS
-359 DMIAISKLQ
+359 DLIAISKLQ

-407 EFDLTFK
+407 EFDLSFK
-414 RFKDTFGSID
+414 RFKDTFGSLD
-424 FVWTQ
+424 FIWAQ

-444 PKASRRYVKIGKKE
+444 PKASRRYVKIGKRE

-486 RGYNSILVGPADKIA
+486 RGYNSILVGPASKIN

-510 IISAKEL
+510 IISAAKL
-517 PKTPSKGMKVAL
+517 PDTPTKGMKVAL
-529 TQDYTLKGANSPTD
+529 TKDYTKGETT
-543 DVKYE
+543 YE
-548 AGTVLYYTGTAWTL
+548 AGTVYYYDGSAWSV
-562 YAGQDTAQ
+562 YAGQDVAA

>member
-1 MYKMKKNCFK
+1 MKKVMNYFS
-11 NFMSGQFIMKMILML
+11 FQSVLKMVLML
-26 VAVVTGGGMMAVADL
+26 LAVATGGGVLALADN
-41 VEPQIGDEGVNPAS
+41 VEPQIGNEGVEPAS
-55 KETVA
+55 KETVE
-60 AKEPVDPNANDRL
+60 AKEPVNPDTNDRL
-73 SPGGNKDGQE
+73 SPGGKKDGQD

-111 YPFKTPLLSI
+111 YPFKTPILSI
-121 VRRMAKT
+121 VRQMAKT
-128 VNIKNWSISHQRVGG
+128 VNIKNWSVSHQRVGG
-143 ETLDGQVI
+143 ETLDGQVT
-151 QKIETADTIEIN
+151 QKIVAGDTVEIN

-170 IRPFYKGTTVFASG
+170 IRPFYKGTTVIVSG
-184 VSGYAPGS
+184 VPGYKEGS
-192 QTKTEGTLMLY
+192 KTKTEGTLMLY

-216 VNGKPKVS
+216 VNGIPKNE
-224 GDTRDNLD
+224 GDTRENLD
-232 NMTCPEIPVGTTF
+232 NMTCPEIPVGTTL
-245 LAGASAASESQLT
+245 LAASSAASESQLT
-258 ITPENFQPREKEVYV
+258 ITPENFQPREKSVYV

-312 ERTYLLGCKSRF
+312 ERTYLMGIKSRF

-345 LTNTYSIGDTYTLG
+345 LTNTYAIGDEYTLS
-359 DMIAISKLQ
+359 DLIAISKLQ

-393 KLEGSHQNDFINHN
+393 KLDGSHQNDFINHN
-407 EFDLTFK
+407 EFDLSFK
-414 RFKDTFGSID
+414 RFKDTFGSLD
-424 FVWTQ
+424 FIWAQ

-444 PKASRRYVKIGKKE
+444 PKASRRYVKIGKRE

-486 RGYNSILVGPADKIA
+486 RGYNSILVGPASKIN

-510 IISAKEL
+510 IISAAKL
-517 PKTPSKGMKVAL
+517 PATPAKGMKVAL
-529 TQDYTLKGANSPTD
+529 TKDYVNGEIT
-543 DVKYE
+543 YE
-548 AGTVLYYTGTAWTL
+548 AGTVYYYDGSAWSV
-562 YAGQDTAQ
+562 YAGQDVAA

>member
-1 MYKMKKNCFK
+1 MKKVMNYFS
-11 NFMSGQFIMKMILML
+11 FQSVLKMVLML
-26 VAVVTGGGMMAVADL
+26 LAVATGGGVLALADN
-41 VEPQIGDEGVNPAS
+41 VEPQIGNEGVEPAS
-55 KETVA
+55 KETVE
-60 AKEPVDPNANDRL
+60 AKEPVNPDTNDRL
-73 SPGGNKDGQE
+73 SPGGKKDGQD
-83 LTGSQASSTQLRE
+83 LTGSQASSTQLLE

-111 YPFKTPLLSI
+111 YPFKTPILSI

-128 VNIKNWSISHQRVGG
+128 VNIKNWSVSHQRVGG
-143 ETLDGQVI
+143 ETLDGQVT
-151 QKIETADTIEIN
+151 QKIVAGDTVEIN

-170 IRPFYKGTTVFASG
+170 IRPFYKGTTVIVSG
-184 VSGYAPGS
+184 VPGYKEGS
-192 QTKTEGTLMLY
+192 KTKTEGTLMLY
-203 VIEANGKKAVMQA
+203 IIEANGKKAVMQA
-216 VNGKPKVS
+216 VNGIPKNE
-224 GDTRDNLD
+224 GDTRENLD
-232 NMTCPEIPVGTTF
+232 NMTCPEIPVGTTL
-245 LAGASAASESQLT
+245 LAASSAASESQLT
-258 ITPENFQPREKEVYV
+258 ITPENFQPREKSVYV

-312 ERTYLLGCKSRF
+312 ERTYLMGIKSRF

-345 LTNTYSIGDTYTLG
+345 LTNTYAIGDEYTLS
-359 DMIAISKLQ
+359 DLIAISKLQ

-407 EFDLTFK
+407 EFDLSFK
-414 RFKDTFGSID
+414 RFKDTFGSLD
-424 FVWTQ
+424 FIWAQ

-444 PKASRRYVKIGKKE
+444 PKASRRYVKIGKRE

-486 RGYNSILVGPADKIA
+486 RGYNSILVGPASKIN

-510 IISAKEL
+510 IISAAKL
-517 PKTPSKGMKVAL
+517 PATPAKGMKVAL
-529 TQDYTLKGANSPTD
+529 TKDYVNGETT
-543 DVKYE
+543 YE
-548 AGTVLYYTGTAWTL
+548 AGTVYYYDGSAWSV
-562 YAGQDTAQ
+562 YAGQDVAA

>member
-41 VEPQIGDEGVNPAS
+41 VEPQIGNEGVNPAS
-55 KETVA
+55 KESVA
-60 AKEPVDPNANDRL
+60 AKEPVDPKANDRL
-73 SPGGNKDGQE
+73 SPGGNKDGQD

-143 ETLDGQVI
+143 ETLDGQI
-151 QKIETADTIEIN
+151 IKKIETADTIEIN

-345 LTNTYSIGDTYTLG
+345 LTNTYSIGNTYTLG

-529 TQDYTLKGANSPTD
+529 TQDYTLKGSNSPTD

>member
-1 MYKMKKNCFK
+1 MKKVMNYFS
-11 NFMSGQFIMKMILML
+11 FQSVLKMVLML
-26 VAVVTGGGMMAVADL
+26 LAVATGGGVLALADN
-41 VEPQIGDEGVNPAS
+41 VEPQIGNEGVEPAS
-55 KETVA
+55 KETVE
-60 AKEPVDPNANDRL
+60 AKEPVNPDTNDRL
-73 SPGGNKDGQE
+73 SPGGNKDGQD

-111 YPFKTPLLSI
+111 YPFKTPILSI

-128 VNIKNWSISHQRVGG
+128 VNIKNWSVSHQRVGG
-143 ETLDGQVI
+143 ETLDGQVT
-151 QKIETADTIEIN
+151 QKIVAGDTVEIN

-170 IRPFYKGTTVFASG
+170 IRPFYKGTTVIVSG
-184 VSGYAPGS
+184 VPGYKEGS
-192 QTKTEGTLMLY
+192 KTKTEGTLMLY

-216 VNGKPKVS
+216 VNGIPKNE
-224 GDTRDNLD
+224 GDTRENLD
-232 NMTCPEIPVGTTF
+232 NMTCPEIPVGTTL
-245 LAGASAASESQLT
+245 LAASSAASESQLT
-258 ITPENFQPREKEVYV
+258 ITPENFQPREKSVYV

-312 ERTYLLGCKSRF
+312 ERTYLMGIKSRF

-345 LTNTYSIGDTYTLG
+345 LTNTYAIGDEYTLS
-359 DMIAISKLQ
+359 DLIAISKLQ

-407 EFDLTFK
+407 EFDLSFK
-414 RFKDTFGSID
+414 RFKDTFGSLD
-424 FVWTQ
+424 FIWAQ

-444 PKASRRYVKIGKKE
+444 PKASRRYVKIGKRE

-486 RGYNSILVGPADKIA
+486 RGYNSILVGPASKIN

-510 IISAKEL
+510 IISAAEL
-517 PKTPSKGMKVAL
+517 PATPAKGMKVAL
-529 TQDYTLKGANSPTD
+529 TKDYVNGETT
-543 DVKYE
+543 YE
-548 AGTVLYYTGTAWTL
+548 AGTVYYYDGSAWSV
-562 YAGQDTAQ
+562 YAGQDVAA

>member
-1 MYKMKKNCFK
+1 MKKVMNYFS
-11 NFMSGQFIMKMILML
+11 FQSVLKMVLML
-26 VAVVTGGGMMAVADL
+26 LAVATGGGVLALADN
-41 VEPQIGDEGVNPAS
+41 VEPQIGNEGVEPAS
-55 KETVA
+55 KETVK
-60 AKEPVDPNANDRL
+60 AKEPVNPDTNDRL
-73 SPGGNKDGQE
+73 SPGGKKDGQD

-111 YPFKTPLLSI
+111 YPFKTPILSI
-121 VRRMAKT
+121 VRQMAKT
-128 VNIKNWSISHQRVGG
+128 VNIKNWSVSHQRVGG
-143 ETLDGQVI
+143 ETLDGQVT
-151 QKIETADTIEIN
+151 QKIVAGDTVEIN

-170 IRPFYKGTTVFASG
+170 IRPFYKGTTVIVSG
-184 VSGYAPGS
+184 VPGYKEGS
-192 QTKTEGTLMLY
+192 KTKTEGTLMLY

-216 VNGKPKVS
+216 VNGIPKNE
-224 GDTRDNLD
+224 GDTRENLD
-232 NMTCPEIPVGTTF
+232 NMTCPEIPVGATL
-245 LAGASAASESQLT
+245 LAASSAASESQLT
-258 ITPENFQPREKEVYV
+258 ITPENFQPREKSVYV

-312 ERTYLLGCKSRF
+312 ERTYLMGIKSRF

-345 LTNTYSIGDTYTLG
+345 LTNTYAIGDEYTLS
-359 DMIAISKLQ
+359 DLIAISKLQ

-407 EFDLTFK
+407 EFDLSFK
-414 RFKDTFGSID
+414 RFKDTFGSLD
-424 FVWTQ
+424 FIWAQ

-444 PKASRRYVKIGKKE
+444 PKASRRYVKIGKRE

-486 RGYNSILVGPADKIA
+486 RGYNSILVGPASKIN

-510 IISAKEL
+510 IISAAKL
-517 PKTPSKGMKVAL
+517 PATPAKGMKVAL
-529 TQDYTLKGANSPTD
+529 TKDYVNGETT
-543 DVKYE
+543 YE
-548 AGTVLYYTGTAWTL
+548 AGTVYYYDGSAWSV
-562 YAGQDTAQ
+562 YAGQDVAA

>member
-1 MYKMKKNCFK
+1 MKKVMNYFS
-11 NFMSGQFIMKMILML
+11 FQSVLKMVLML
-26 VAVVTGGGMMAVADL
+26 LAVVTGGGILALADN
-41 VEPQIGDEGVNPAS
+41 VEPQIGNEGVEPAS
-55 KETVA
+55 KETVE
-60 AKEPVDPNANDRL
+60 AKEPVNPEGNDRL
-73 SPGGNKDGQE
+73 SPGGKKDGQD

-111 YPFKTPLLSI
+111 YPFKTPILSI
-121 VRRMAKT
+121 VRQMAKP
-128 VNIKNWSISHQRVGG
+128 VNIKNWSVSHQRVGG
-143 ETLDGQVI
+143 ETLDGQVT
-151 QKIETADTIEIN
+151 QKIVAGDTVEIN

-170 IRPFYKGTTVFASG
+170 IRPFYKGTTVIVSG
-184 VSGYAPGS
+184 VAGYKEGS
-192 QTKTEGTLMLY
+192 KTKTEGTLMLY

-216 VNGKPKVS
+216 VNGIPKNE
-224 GDTRDNLD
+224 GDTRENLD
-232 NMTCPEIPVGTTF
+232 NMTCPEIPVGTTL
-245 LAGASAASESQLT
+245 LAASSAASESQLT
-258 ITPENFQPREKEVYV
+258 ITPENFQPREKSVYV

-312 ERTYLLGCKSRF
+312 ERTYLMGIKSRF

-345 LTNTYSIGDTYTLG
+345 LTNTYAIGDEYTLS
-359 DMIAISKLQ
+359 DLIAISKLQ

-407 EFDLTFK
+407 EFDLSFK

-424 FVWTQ
+424 FIWAQ

-444 PKASRRYVKIGKKE
+444 PKASRRYVKIGKRE

-486 RGYNSILVGPADKIA
+486 RGYNSILVGPASKIN

-510 IISAKEL
+510 IISAAKL
-517 PKTPSKGMKVAL
+517 PDTPTKGMKVAL
-529 TQDYTLKGANSPTD
+529 TKDYTKGETT
-543 DVKYE
+543 YE
-548 AGTVLYYTGTAWTL
+548 AGTVYYYDGSAWSV
-562 YAGQDTAQ
+562 YAGQDVAA

>member
-73 SPGGNKDGQE
+73 SPGGNKDGQD

-111 YPFKTPLLSI
+111 YPFKTPLLSV

-143 ETLDGQVI
+143 ETLDGQTI

>member
-1 MYKMKKNCFK
+1 MKKVMNYFS
-11 NFMSGQFIMKMILML
+11 FQSVLKMVLML
-26 VAVVTGGGMMAVADL
+26 LAVATGGGVLALADN
-41 VEPQIGDEGVNPAS
+41 VEPQIGNEGVEPAS
-55 KETVA
+55 KETVD
-60 AKEPVDPNANDRL
+60 AKEPVNPDTNDRL
-73 SPGGNKDGQE
+73 SPGGKKDGQD

-111 YPFKTPLLSI
+111 YPFKTPILSI

-128 VNIKNWSISHQRVGG
+128 VNIKNWSVSHKRVGG
-143 ETLDGQVI
+143 ETLDGQVT
-151 QKIETADTIEIN
+151 QKIVAGDTVEIN

-170 IRPFYKGTTVFASG
+170 IRPFYKGTTVIVSG
-184 VSGYAPGS
+184 VHGYKEGS
-192 QTKTEGTLMLY
+192 KTKTEGTLMLY

-216 VNGKPKVS
+216 VNGIPKNE
-224 GDTRDNLD
+224 GDTRENLD
-232 NMTCPEIPVGTTF
+232 NMTCPEIPVGTTL
-245 LAGASAASESQLT
+245 LAASSAASESQLT
-258 ITPENFQPREKEVYV
+258 ITPENFQPREKSVYV

-312 ERTYLLGCKSRF
+312 ERTYLMGIKSRF

-345 LTNTYSIGDTYTLG
+345 LTNTYAIGDEYTLS
-359 DMIAISKLQ
+359 DLIAISKLQ

-407 EFDLTFK
+407 EFDLSFK
-414 RFKDTFGSID
+414 RFKDTFGSLD
-424 FVWTQ
+424 FIWAQ

-444 PKASRRYVKIGKKE
+444 PKASRRYVKIGKRE

-486 RGYNSILVGPADKIA
+486 RGYNSILVGPASKIN

-510 IISAKEL
+510 IISAAKL
-517 PKTPSKGMKVAL
+517 PATPTKGMKVAL
-529 TQDYTLKGANSPTD
+529 TKDYVNGETT
-543 DVKYE
+543 YE
-548 AGTVLYYTGTAWTL
+548 AGTVYYYDGSAWSV
-562 YAGQDTAQ
+562 YAGQDVAA

>member
-1 MYKMKKNCFK
+1 MSKMKKVINCLSK
-11 NFMSGQFIMKMILML
+11 HQFVFNILLML
-26 VAVVTGGGMMAVADL
+26 LAVFTGGGVMAAADNF
-41 VEPQIGDEGVNPAS
+41 EPQIGDEGPNPAS
-55 KETVA
+55 KDTVSE
-60 AKEPVDPNANDRL
+60 KEPVDASANDRL
-73 SPGGNKDGQE
+73 SPGGRKDGQD

-121 VRRMAKT
+121 VRQMAKT
-128 VNIKNWSISHQRVGG
+128 VNIRNWEVSHQRVGG
-143 ETLDGQVI
+143 ETLDGQVTKAI
-151 QKIETADTIEIN
+151 SAGDTIEIN

-170 IRPFYKGTTVFASG
+170 IRPFYKGTTVIASG
-184 VSGYAPGS
+184 VAGYAEGS
-192 QTKTEGTLMLY
+192 KTKTEGTLMLY

-216 VNGKPKVS
+216 INGIPKNE
-224 GDTRDNLD
+224 GDTRENLD
-232 NMTCPEIPVGTTF
+232 NMTCPAIPVGTTL
-245 LAGASAASESQLT
+245 LAAASAASESQLT
-258 ITPENFQPREKEVYV
+258 ITPENFQPREKKVYV

-338 SEGIINQ
+338 SEGVINQ
-345 LTNTYSIGDTYTLG
+345 LTNTYAIGDTYTLG
-359 DMIAISKLQ
+359 DLIAISKLQ

-382 GKNAIERLENI
+382 GKNAIERLENV
-393 KLEGSHQNDFINHN
+393 KLDGSHQNDFINHN
-407 EFDLTFK
+407 EFDLSFK

-429 TLDLMGMSDFMVIFD
+429 TLDLLGMSDFMIIFD
-444 PKASRRYVKIGKKE
+444 PKASRRYVKIGKQE
-458 QTNDMSKGGGEVRDA
+458 RTNDMSKGGGEIRDA

-486 RGYNSILVGPADKIA
+486 RGYNSILVGPAA
-501 KIATESLGA
+501 KIAQIATEQLGT
-510 IISAKEL
+510 IISAAEL
-517 PKTPSKGMKVAL
+517 PSTPSKGMKVAL
-529 TQDYTLKGANSPTD
+529 TQDYSVG

-548 AGTVLYYTGTAWTL
+548 KGTVYYYTGTAWVIYT
-562 YAGQDTAQ
+562 GQDTAA

>member
-1 MYKMKKNCFK
+1 MKKNCFK
-11 NFMSGQFIMKMILML
+11 NFMSGQFIMKIILML

-73 SPGGNKDGQE
+73 SPGGNKDGQD

-143 ETLDGQVI
+143 ETLDGQII

-529 TQDYTLKGANSPTD
+529 TQDYTLKGTNSPTD